1 MKRLRIAA
9 AALLV
14 AALATD
20 PARGA
25 EVAGVALDDRIDVAG
40 APLVL
45 NGAGLR
51 TRFLLEVYVIGLYV
65 RTRTSSAEAVLDA
78 REPRRVR
85 LVLKRAV
92 DAETIWE
99 SFDEGI
105 RRNAS
110 SAELAELAAL
120 APRLAEVKRAF
131 REIGAVAQGD
141 VVDVDF
147 AADGGGVIRFRGA
160 EKGAFSG
167 ADLSRAL
174 LKIWLGAQPVQSDLK
189 QALLG
194 G

>member
-110 SAELAELAAL
+110 SAELAAL